1 MTLTEFTAMIK
12 DEANKGDRLD
22 LAIPSRIEMAARR
35 GERRYSLKYME
46 RYTTLSLDPDAT
58 EPRQV
63 AFPTDDATVAS
74 VKSVNFMRYLQ
85 SSIQDNIYIPMVDP
99 TAVYADLGGP
109 PEAYWLSGVNYIW
122 FDNTVTEALEL
133 EFSYNAYSVWPPVS
147 DEHWLLTNAPD
158 WMLGE
163 TMKLLSTK
171 AKEPSW
177 LDKYNPMLKEAAAD
191 LFRADNELRNGNVD
205 YVMGPQAV
213 LTYRNRYP
221 NDDGN

>member
-46 RYTTLSLDPDAT
+46 RYTDALVLLADTNSL
-58 EPRQV
+58 
-63 AFPTDDATVAS
+63 AFPSDDATVAS
-74 VKSVNFMRYLQ
+74 VKSVNFMRFQCNSENVYV
-85 SSIQDNIYIPMVDP
+85 PMVDP
-99 TAVYADLGGP
+99 TAVYTDAGGN
-109 PEAYWLSGVNYIW
+109 PEAYWLSGIDTIY
-122 FDNTVTEALEL
+122 FDNTVTEDLDL

-177 LDKYNPMLKEAAAD
+177 LDKYNPMLKEAEAD